1 MTNRLYIFSVDGQ
14 KEAKP
19 EAWER
24 RRRKEKRKIQ
34 GQTRHVS
41 VWKRKGK
48 GSKGDG
54 HTCMM
59 KYKTTDSNL
68 GSQCAAHHEIGATGR
83 EIEQRKIKNRSQGTG
98 RSVATGKQT
107 GDWSSW
113 GDERVC
119 CQVCHV
125 GSNKERCLVAQEKP
139 WRRWVRGYRIEWD

>member
-24 RRRKEKRKIQ
+24 RRRKEKGKIQ

-68 GSQCAAHHEIGATGR
+68 GSQCAAHHEIGATGERLNR
-83 EIEQRKIKNRSQGTG
+83 E
-98 RSVATGKQT
+98 
-107 GDWSSW
+107 
-113 GDERVC
+113 
-119 CQVCHV
+119 
-125 GSNKERCLVAQEKP
+125 NKEQITRHGPERSDWQTD
-139 WRRWVRGYRIEWD
+139 WRLEQLGR